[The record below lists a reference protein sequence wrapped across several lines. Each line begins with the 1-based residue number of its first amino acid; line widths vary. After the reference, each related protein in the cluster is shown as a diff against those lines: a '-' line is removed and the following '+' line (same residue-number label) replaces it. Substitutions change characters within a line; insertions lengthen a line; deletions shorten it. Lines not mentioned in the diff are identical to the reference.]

1 MTSDINQNN
10 LPTPNAH
17 LPPPPSPD
25 VGGAAGSNALDPFLP
40 GGKFYDPH
48 ACAFFAAVQT
58 LIQGLGAMNNYLAV
72 YSKGVLN
79 NDLDEDNA
87 LANKLGQLSLEPGTG
102 TAITE
107 HNNNVTAMQQY
118 YQAKAKAAQ
127 NMETSD
133 ISTATGLTS
142 SEQQLSTQISQ
153 MLQQVSSISQ
163 SALQIAQA

>member
-1 MTSDINQNN
+1 
-10 LPTPNAH
+10 
-17 LPPPPSPD
+17 
-25 VGGAAGSNALDPFLP
+25 
-40 GGKFYDPH
+40 
-48 ACAFFAAVQT
+48 
-58 LIQGLGAMNNYLAV
+58 MNNYLAV

-79 NDLDEDNA
+79 NDLEEDNA
-87 LANKLGQLSLEPGTG
+87 LANKLGQLSLQGGTG

-127 NMETSD
+127 NIETSD